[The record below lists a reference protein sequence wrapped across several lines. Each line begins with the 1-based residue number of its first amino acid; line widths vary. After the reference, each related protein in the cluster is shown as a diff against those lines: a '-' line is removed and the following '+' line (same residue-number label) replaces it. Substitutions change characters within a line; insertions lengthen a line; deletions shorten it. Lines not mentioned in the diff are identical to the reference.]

1 MTFEQLPRS
10 MVRLADLV
18 YDQIFDAI
26 VQGNLL
32 PGERLVQEML
42 GEQMQVSRTPVRDAL
57 VRLESE
63 GILEASDRGGF
74 LVKSLDRDE
83 VTDLYHVRAAIEGY
97 SAGVAAASGTP
108 EKVDAIEQAIANSRV
123 GSPTLEE
130 GFELNRRVHR
140 SIVAAA
146 DNAML
151 LDTFDSVWG
160 RSQAFRMFAR
170 LHAAELS
177 FLHAQPSHDDV
188 LALIRSGDAQRAK
201 AAMETHVLSG
211 LELQLAVIKDRLDGK
226 DGVDGD

>member
-26 VQGNLL
+26 VLGNLL
-32 PGERLVQEML
+32 PGERLVQETL

-63 GILEASDRGGF
+63 GILEASDRGGY
-74 LVKSLDRDE
+74 LVRSLDREE
-83 VTDLYHVRAAIEGY
+83 VADLYHVRAAIEGY
-97 SAGVAAASGTP
+97 SAGVAATRGSA
-108 EKVDAIEQAIANSRV
+108 ERIEAIEQAIDNASN
-123 GSPTLEE
+123 GHPALEE

-177 FLHAQPSHDDV
+177 FLHATPGHDEV
-188 LALIRSGDAQRAK
+188 LAAIKAGDADLAK
-201 AAMETHVLSG
+201 RTMEAHVISG
-211 LELQLAVIKDRLDGK
+211 LELQLAAIEEKLNGS
-226 DGVDGD
+226 

>member
-1 MTFEQLPRS
+1 MTFEQLPRT

-26 VQGNLL
+26 VLGNLL
-32 PGERLVQEML
+32 PGERLVQETL

-74 LVKSLDRDE
+74 LVRSLDRHE

-97 SAGVAAASGTP
+97 SAGVAAELGSP
-108 EKVDAIEQAIANSRV
+108 EKVAAIEQAIENASV

-130 GFELNRRVHR
+130 GFEFNRRIHR

-146 DNAML
+146 DNSML

-160 RSQAFRMFAR
+160 RSQSFRMFAR
-170 LHAAELS
+170 LHEAEMS
-177 FLHAQPSHDDV
+177 FIHAQPDHGSV
-188 LALIRSGDAQRAK
+188 LAAIKAGDPRQAK
-201 AAMETHVLSG
+201 EAMEAHVLSG
-211 LELQLAVIKDRLDGK
+211 LELQLAVIKDK
-226 DGVDGD
+226 FET

>member
-26 VQGNLL
+26 VLGNLL
-32 PGERLVQEML
+32 PGERLVQETL

-74 LVKSLDRDE
+74 LVRSLDRHE

-97 SAGVAAASGTP
+97 SAGIAAGRGTP
-108 EKVDAIEQAIANSRV
+108 ERIDAIEQAIANATG

-170 LHAAELS
+170 LHAAEMS
-177 FLHAQPSHDDV
+177 FLHALPGHAEV
-188 LALIRSGDAQRAK
+188 LDLIRAGKAREAK
-201 AAMETHVLSG
+201 EAMEAHVLSG
-211 LELQLAVIKDRLDGK
+211 LDLQLAAIRERLEEG
-226 DGVDGD
+226 

>member
-1 MTFEQLPRS
+1 MTFEQLPRT

-26 VQGNLL
+26 VVGNLL
-32 PGERLVQEML
+32 PGERLVQEAL

-63 GILEASDRGGF
+63 GILEASDRGGY
-74 LVKSLDRDE
+74 LVRSLDRHE

-97 SAGVAAASGTP
+97 AAGIAAQRGQP
-108 EKVDAIEQAIANSRV
+108 DRIEAIEHAIDNSSI
-123 GSPTLEE
+123 GTPTLEE

-146 DNAML
+146 DNSML

-170 LHAAELS
+170 LHAAEMS
-177 FLHAQPSHDDV
+177 FLHAQPGHTDV
-188 LALIRSGDAQRAK
+188 LAAIRAGDPAEAK
-201 AAMETHVLSG
+201 RAMEAHVLSG
-211 LELQLAVIKDRLDGK
+211 LELQLAAIKEKLD
-226 DGVDGD
+226 